1 MKSPRS
7 REIDNALLK
16 FKRQEI
22 DGAQLKTI
30 LQSLN
35 PNWYQT
41 GWFWGL
47 FILILVLIFVIV
59 IILTKSY
66 VDRRKTKESPVNTEK
81 GIDSEK
87 SPVFVTPPGIP
98 DKRILQE

>member
-41 GWFWGL
+41 PWFWGL
-47 FILILVLIFVIV
+47 FILILVLIVVII
-59 IILTKSY
+59 IILTKAY
-66 VDRRKTKESPVNTEK
+66 LDRAKTKDAVNPEKVKESPVF
-81 GIDSEK
+81 DS
-87 SPVFVTPPGIP
+87 PGTP
-98 DKRILQE
+98 DKRTLQE